1 MTMNLNPID
10 SDIQINPALMV
21 HLAERRKRTW
31 LISAPI
37 VFFVLVVIQLFL
49 QPQTYTATASL
60 LLQLKNQPSESSL
73 AVLTGQ
79 SSQNNDVVG
88 ILESRR
94 LAEDVAKHCDIQK
107 LYHVKKLNDV
117 IKMLQQSILVK
128 TDSSTGLINVSCS
141 LLGPARFA
149 FGESARRE
157 EVRQLSAKV
166 TNLYIL
172 ALERYYSL
180 HDNSRDSVL
189 RRNATAAL
197 KQAQERFDNKSNL
210 VFDYISGLKQDSP
223 LSQPEAEPFVVV
235 NELYATEFKD
245 EAELK
250 GAEAAQSDRMNGIK
264 HQLGNIQKLPIED
277 PFLQQERLRVQEAA
291 QTYHELVDVEQLAPE
306 NPSVVEASE
315 RLKRAQNALDLEEKG
330 YKTNITSNGLE
341 ATNEIG
347 NLKASLA
354 AIQNELKNATRHIP
368 TQRERSFQLSLLQ
381 TQQKL
386 ALSWLTQTQTEVVKV
401 RLSTVPG
408 PSRVTEL
415 DKAIPPKTGVPGL
428 IRVVILSLFI
438 SVLLMLVQLLYDYLK
453 HQSIKIHAD
462 SAAYQTLK

>member
-10 SDIQINPALMV
+10 SDIQINPGLMIQ
-21 HLAERRKRTW
+21 LAERRKRTW

-37 VFFVLVVIQLFL
+37 VFLVLVGIQLFV

-60 LLQLKNQPSESSL
+60 LLQQKNQTTESSL
-73 AVLTGQ
+73 ALLTGQ
-79 SSQNNDVVG
+79 STQNNDVVG

-94 LAEDVAKHCDIQK
+94 LAEDVAEHCDIQK
-107 LYHVKKLNDV
+107 MYHIKKLDDV
-117 IKMLQQSILVK
+117 IKLLQQAILVK
-128 TDSSTGLINVSCS
+128 SDSSTGLINLSCS
-141 LLGPARFA
+141 LSGPARFA
-149 FGESARRE
+149 FGGAAKRE
-157 EVRQLSAKV
+157 QVRQLSAKV
-166 TNLYIL
+166 TNLYVL

-189 RRNATAAL
+189 RRNATTAL
-197 KQAQERFDNKSNL
+197 KQAQQRFDNKSNL

-235 NELYATEFKD
+235 NELYSTEFKD
-245 EAELK
+245 EAELR
-250 GAEAAQSDRMNGIK
+250 GAEAAQSDRMKGIQ

-277 PFLQQERLRVQEAA
+277 PFLQEERFRVQEAA

-306 NPSVVEASE
+306 NPDVVEATE
-315 RLKRAQNALDLEEKG
+315 RLKRAQNALNLEERG
-330 YKTNITSNGLE
+330 YKTNITSSGLE

-347 NLKASLA
+347 DLKASLA

-368 TQRERSFQLSLLQ
+368 TQRERAFQLALLQ

-415 DKAIPPKTGVPGL
+415 DRAIPPKTGVPGL

-438 SVLLMLVQLLYDYLK
+438 SALLMLVQLLYDYLK
-453 HQSIKIHAD
+453 HQSIKIQNESPAFK
-462 SAAYQTLK
+462 TL